1 MPWTCWATH
10 QQSGKRGSEPSRSLR
25 KLCMWKCFVR
35 NRVPCNCQRSPREA
49 ESDLW
54 TVTKLQSTALSPGR
68 CLGPKVT
75 QEKSFHSRTREKGD
89 FLGKGDEGWRL
100 VFCPGPPFS
109 VPAITPPPGTSL
121 EAGYSQAN
129 WDVVQ
134 PGRDATGPRDLFC
147 FYDRRSSCQQTI
159 HTFPSF

>member
-1 MPWTCWATH
+1 MYAEVLC
-10 QQSGKRGSEPSRSLR
+10 QEQSALQLSEVLPG
-25 KLCMWKCFVR
+25 
-35 NRVPCNCQRSPREA
+35 EA
-49 ESDLW
+49 ESDIW
-54 TVTKLQSTALSPGR
+54 IVTKLQSTALSPGG

-75 QEKSFHSRTREKGD
+75 QERSFHSRTREKGD
-89 FLGKGDEGWRL
+89 FLGEDDKGWRL

-109 VPAITPPPGTSL
+109 MPAITPPPGTSL

-134 PGRDATGPRDLFC
+134 PGRDAIDPWDLFC
-147 FYDRRSSCQQTI
+147 FYGQGCSCQQTI